1 MFRSTGDVTYKENM
15 GNIHRIWFYKSEG
28 NKRLRRP
35 KCRWKNKVFMWLN
48 TVILHCKET
57 LFIENSYKQGNTRQN
72 MFNAT
77 FRRVRELLLL
87 WKSNQHYIFVCVC
100 VCVCLGAWACACV
113 CVHVAMLIQRATRMP
128 LWHHHI
134 FQHYLINDMIFEKK
148 KLLNIKCVFWFSLH
162 LFSKTFLILRRI

>member
-100 VCVCLGAWACACV
+100 VRVPRRVGVRMRVCACS
-113 CVHVAMLIQRATRMP
+113 HAYPARNTYAPMAPPYFSTLSHKRHDFR
-128 LWHHHI
+128 
-134 FQHYLINDMIFEKK
+134 KK
-148 KLLNIKCVFWFSLH
+148 KVIEHKMCVLIFSTS
-162 LFSKTFLILRRI
+162 FF